1 MSANMRI
8 IFENLHDDSTL
19 TATSEALPVSYTQRS
34 GRSYVW
40 RSTDTAEQVITGT
53 LATPGYINSVVLLR
67 HNIGVS
73 GTVRVELLLSGSVVH
88 DSGEAFPAE
97 LKPLGEWVVGV
108 DPWGVP
114 DLSLLPAKQFA
125 AWLPQP
131 ILCDS
136 YRITINDAD
145 NLDDYIQVGR
155 VFAGQYYSPATNPA
169 YGMSLEWQDFGDNVR
184 TESGSLR
191 TVGRGSA
198 RQMSFDLEV
207 LAQQGFS
214 DLTLQLTR
222 AGKESDVYITMYPEQ
237 RGVLEAAHAFV
248 AKRASN
254 YTTTNDRYRNWRAP
268 LTFDE
273 V

>member
-1 MSANMRI
+1 MSENMRI
-8 IFENLHDDSTL
+8 IFDNLHDDSTL

-40 RSTDTAEQVITGT
+40 RSTSTAGQVITAM
-53 LATPGYINSVVLLR
+53 LPSPKYINSVILLR
-67 HNIGVS
+67 HNISVS
-73 GTVRVELLLSGSVVH
+73 GTVRVELLLNGSVVY
-88 DSGEAFPAE
+88 DSGEAFPSE
-97 LKPLGEWVVGV
+97 LKPLGEFIAGV
-108 DPWGVP
+108 DPWGLS
-114 DLSLLPAKQFA
+114 DLALLPAKQFA
-125 AWLPQP
+125 VWLPQ
-131 ILCDS
+131 IVLCDS
-136 YRITINDAD
+136 YRITIDDASNPD
-145 NLDDYIQVGR
+145 GYIQTGR
-155 VFAGQYYSPATNPA
+155 IFAGQYYSPVTNPA

-198 RQMSFDLEV
+198 RQMSFDIEV

-254 YTTTNDRYRNWRAP
+254 YTTANDRYRNWRAP